1 MKKQIISI
9 SVSILFLLSVSC
21 TTMKPTKEEKSDRI
35 PAWALGEF
43 VRPDIDHPVISP
55 DPASTFYCPMNQ
67 AEVKWEE
74 SETFNPGAIT
84 HNGKIVVLY
93 RAEDNSGQGIGKRTS
108 RIGYAESSDGISMER
123 RGEPVLFPAND
134 AYADLEWRGG
144 CEDPRVTMTED
155 GLYVMLYTA
164 WNRKLARLAVAT
176 SRDLIHWEKHGLAF
190 EKAYNGRFK
199 NLFCKSA
206 SMLTAIKDDKIRIQ
220 KLNGQYFMYWGEHA
234 IYAATS
240 KDLINWEPVLDDN
253 EELKVIAKPRKGF
266 FDSIF
271 TECGPPALMTDNG
284 IVLLY
289 NGKNARTDGNGDPNY
304 PSGAYCSGQ
313 LLMDVRDPL
322 KVLDRLDKPFF
333 YPEAPYEKSG
343 QYAQGTVFIQG
354 LAYLNN
360 TLYLYYGCAD
370 SKVGVAMCS
379 YRNK

>member
-9 SVSILFLLSVSC
+9 IVLILSLLIGSC
-21 TTMKPTKEEKSDRI
+21 SSLKQTKEEKSDSL
-35 PAWALGEF
+35 PSWALGEF
-43 VRPDIDHPVISP
+43 VRPDIDHPVIAPNS
-55 DPASTFYCPMNQ
+55 SSMFYCPMKQ

-74 SETFNPGAIT
+74 SETFNPGATT

-108 RIGYAESSDGISMER
+108 RIGYAESSDGITMER
-123 RGEPVLFPAND
+123 RGEPVLFPATD
-134 AYADLEWRGG
+134 EYLGLEWPGG

-190 EKAYNGRFK
+190 EKAYDGRFK

-206 SMLTAIKDDKIRIQ
+206 SMLTAIKDDQILVQ
-220 KLNGQYFMYWGEHA
+220 KFNGQYFMYWGEHA

-240 KDLINWEPVLDDN
+240 KDLINWEPVLDEN
-253 EELKVIAKPRKGF
+253 KELKVIAQPRKGF
-266 FDSIF
+266 FDSVF
-271 TECGPPALMTDNG
+271 TECGPPALITDKG
-284 IVLLY
+284 IVLMY
-289 NGKNARTDGNGDPNY
+289 NGKNARSDGNGDPHY
-304 PSGAYCSGQ
+304 PAGAYCSGQ
-313 LLMDVRDPL
+313 LLMDASDPL
-322 KVLDRLDKPFF
+322 KVVDRLDKPFF

-343 QYAQGTVFIQG
+343 QYVQGTVFIQG

-379 YRNK
+379 YKNK